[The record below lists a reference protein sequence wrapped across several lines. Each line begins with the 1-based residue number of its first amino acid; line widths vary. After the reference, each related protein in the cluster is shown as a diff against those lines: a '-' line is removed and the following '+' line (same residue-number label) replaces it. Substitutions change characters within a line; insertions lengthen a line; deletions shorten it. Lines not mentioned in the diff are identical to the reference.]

1 MSIELICK
9 DVYLR
14 HTGPDGKSFVQQHR
28 CWDAEHFVAIR
39 VGEALD
45 AAEKARARGEPAKH
59 KVEVI
64 SEDLYRKERK

>member
-9 DVYLR
+9 DVFLR
-14 HTGPDGKSFVQQHR
+14 HTGADGNSFVQQHR

-39 VGEALD
+39 TAEAHE
-45 AAEKARARGEPAKH
+45 AAEKARAKGEPAKH

-64 SEDLYRKERK
+64 SEDQYRKERK